1 MKYLLLTTTV
11 LGFASSLL
19 IANGRTDLQAAEQA
33 RRTQQ
38 QVGVALTSPASE
50 GLAGLKLGVG
60 VLLAAGFL
68 TQINTVAEHS
78 SSKVLTVGAGA

>member
-19 IANGRTDLQAAEQA
+19 IANGRTDLQSAAQA

-50 GLAGLKLGVG
+50 DLAGLKLGVG
-60 VLLAAGFL
+60 VLLAAGCL
-68 TQINTVAEHS
+68 THIKTVAERS
-78 SSKVLTVGAGA
+78 SSNKVEPVAG

>member
-11 LGFASSLL
+11 LGFASSVL
-19 IANGRTDLQAAEQA
+19 IANGRTDLQAAAQA
-33 RRTQQ
+33 RSTQ
-38 QVGVALTSPASE
+38 QVGMAQTSPASE

-68 TQINTVAEHS
+68 TQIKTVAEHS
-78 SSKVLTVGAGA
+78 NSKKVEPVAG

>member
-60 VLLAAGFL
+60 VLLATRCL
-68 TQINTVAEHS
+68 TQIKTVAEHS
-78 SSKVLTVGAGA
+78 SSKQVEPVAG